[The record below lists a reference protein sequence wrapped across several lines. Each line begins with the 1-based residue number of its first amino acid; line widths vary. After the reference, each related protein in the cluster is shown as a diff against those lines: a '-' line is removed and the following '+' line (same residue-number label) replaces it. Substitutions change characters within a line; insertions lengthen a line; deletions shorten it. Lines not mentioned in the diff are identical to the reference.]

1 MPVSNDKIK
10 VLFDA
15 VSSDYEIGTIDE
27 FKTKMQDPEKR
38 KAFYT
43 GIGKEYDLGEN
54 LDVFESKLG
63 FKKKDGGVSPA
74 PLPISGTPAESPLPL
89 PSVGVDPIE
98 LQKRYERVGGGT
110 SYLNDLIG
118 KRKSADPVFAPLA
131 SDMMRSAASFNEQ
144 GKKVERTNLV
154 YDFLE
159 KNFDVNTNDNTRDAF
174 VSSQYAGT
182 YYSESPDLKYEYDK
196 SDLKSVLTPRQFSG
210 LKSLSF
216 GKQSQFLESSK
227 KLADPTVDQK
237 EKDII
242 KLELDKVGIGID
254 KDAAASIAQ
263 QGLDMTMAEGLYQKA
278 KNDESLVE
286 EALRNYDLENPYTVR
301 SFTNIIKGASERGY
315 LVGER
320 ADILTATSDE
330 TGIDVDRLAYLQGE
344 LKNSKASKAYEQFSQ
359 NPTLDNF
366 KKNPIGIMLELSL
379 ESLAALYTHGATR
392 IGAGV
397 TSGATVGS
405 VIPGFGTAAGAS
417 YGAIVGTGLS
427 SLNLEYSSSILEGL
441 DALGVNTSDAEQLR
455 NAFANEETMSKLKR
469 SAYAKGI
476 PVAVFD
482 MISGGVAGKI
492 LSKPA
497 KTLAGRVTS
506 AVAETAVQA
515 GLGAVGEATGQIV
528 EQGKIYSPSAVLME
542 ALGELGPGT
551 VEITYGTMVESAK
564 RNQKPSTGD
573 VVAIVESMPKERIN
587 ENLDTQVSAGIIT
600 PDQANIVRNEVAR
613 VETLTS
619 KMPSDITVDAK
630 SQIVD
635 LLQQKADLQQKA
647 KTLDDAFKADVEQQ
661 ISQIDQQIVQITQ
674 TDRNA
679 TLQSA
684 RQQQAVSPEGGVQER
699 PGTDGGQQEVGQG
712 ARQQG
717 QAPVEGTDTG
727 DSVRRSEEEVGT
739 RLAGELSQELQQD
752 YQPIIDRA
760 SKAYSSANVSFEVLD
775 DAEFVARTGN
785 TEAEGAFISTD
796 KSGKIILNRQ
806 KMEAAGPGV
815 IIWHEAAHPVM
826 NTIRNT
832 DRPLYDKMVSG
843 LKQLAQTNQQLAG
856 ALQWADQY
864 AVKIRETGG
873 TEQAARET
881 ADDEAVVES
890 IAQIS
895 ASPELLASLP
905 RSIKQTMIEF
915 INSVAKMLGIKGR
928 IADVDDTA
936 TFRRMARE
944 ISRALKEG
952 RDISEI
958 VGAENVGR
966 VRGLGVSAQFRSPE
980 PQVDDSPVFFENAKD
995 FANKSSF
1002 SNKVK
1007 FKEAIQKMLKDNIPS
1022 LRKKYGKGFDPSQYN
1037 DTTFRYLSDVLT
1049 KESVNAI
1056 GQHPEAI
1063 GWYDEKTQSALAAL
1077 SAVHPEIATDMEARG
1092 AFIAA
1097 LAIMSNGNKVDK
1109 NFELAEQQYRT
1120 YKETGRFDSSGEFG
1134 AQQVG
1139 IKKSLKLINEMLDSG
1154 LTMGDINNFFT
1165 SKYRAGDLKYKDASG
1180 KSKSL
1185 VSGELANE
1193 QVYGA
1198 VVLGPKI
1205 GNGFYMNLWG
1215 EFGQLTMDRW
1225 FMRTWG
1231 RLTGTLIE
1239 KDPDQIKQS
1248 RERLTDSKNKIPAGS
1263 VEYKSLVSIVGPISK
1278 LSVSDLA
1285 IAIQKASA
1293 DKKSREILQSNAK
1306 LDELRKAANNLAKK
1320 ESGEKEAPANG
1331 AERKFIRDVFE
1342 DIKRRLSVE
1351 HGVDITM
1358 ADLQAVLWYPEKIL
1372 YESFKEGES
1381 FEDASSGY
1389 TEDSAPDYLNS
1400 AKKLSI
1406 KLGATNEQINAAVS
1420 ERRRVSGE
1428 SSGTRPSVGSEG
1440 AVRSG
1445 KDALSTIS
1453 DIKRSE
1459 KKSTTQFSL
1468 GNRQAIIDK
1477 AKADGTYLKAPNGQ
1491 PTKLT
1496 EDQWTT
1502 VRTPEFK
1509 NWFGDWEN
1517 DPQNASKV
1525 VDNNGEPMVVYHGA
1539 REAGF
1544 DRFADTEGRKQSQ
1557 APDGSS
1563 FFTTSRDVARS
1574 YSGTNKEVQ
1583 DFGLEELD
1591 SRGGIYSVF
1600 LNIRSEYG
1608 VDFGGANWDGFLY
1621 GKFEVYNEE
1630 TGETE
1635 IFDSMSEAENYA
1647 DENGIDYSDIR
1658 EDPFVGQSTN
1668 EFVSDAMRAG
1678 VDGAIMYSV
1687 IDTGSRSGY
1696 DVESDV
1702 YVAFNPNQIKSATAN
1717 VGAFSTEDN
1726 RIQFSMGGRPKV
1738 GKINWEKSPEG
1749 KGDPSISSRNPIVV
1763 KAAQDLKNALISN
1776 EEYRATVS
1784 ENSPIGPITRFFEP
1798 ATLEEMRRAL
1808 DSNKAVRVEVPIED
1822 GVKVA
1827 LRLDIPAYLN
1837 NNTWVVSIHDGTIKQ
1852 GKSISYTNVARIT
1865 NVLFGTEPKAALNI
1879 SGGIQKTAIGRMYGD
1894 YQNIPGETTEERGE
1908 NAKRLVQEIVD
1919 DPNYVQVGMNPFR
1932 HSYFY
1937 DRNTDMGRP
1946 IKSADEVIQ
1955 VGGLVYAKNPVYGEW
1970 TDEAY
1975 RVAGLFD
1982 STGAA
1987 VQFSMGNRPEQRRE
2001 FKLVAFVLRKKAEGY
2016 TDGQIAFAINSA
2028 LPTMTPQEVLSLLR
2042 DPKQY
2047 LQNAFPGMTSLQY
2060 ANLLRRAEIVNI
2072 YRPRG
2077 FTPKVTEMF
2086 LSMGVDQEVLDRY
2099 YMRVKTRRQ
2108 VIAETIDNWFKKGFD
2123 PAKGLPKWVLE
2134 AKEMARGARNLEIAQ
2149 AKKTLDKLAAV
2160 SKKIGFDDWE
2170 LFKLAMKSVDLNAG
2184 NTTMALAPY
2193 APSSAP
2199 LSGLSLEPPV
2209 RANNPVLARLPL
2221 EIQPFVTRMRNQ
2233 IDGLSNKLVAGGFV
2247 NPAVAVAIE
2256 KNLGQ
2261 YITRSYRLFNEKGFT
2276 PDPKAYNAA
2285 VDYLANEEYRVLL
2298 QEFYDKNV
2306 KPELPSNQAR
2316 IGTDQESGQQ
2326 IDIPYADLMVQ
2337 AVENAKRRVD
2347 DIITRKDNP
2356 YFGSGS
2362 VESRDTGILK
2372 TRKFIP
2378 VAIRELMGEYTDPG
2392 ITFMMTVAKQA
2403 SLAASSQF
2411 LKDLRKQGL
2420 GTMFFEKNDPNRP
2433 QGFNTPIAGE
2443 KSSALEPLNGLY
2455 TTAEIYEA
2463 LQDAEVT
2470 RNRAV
2475 QFWMK
2480 VVSTNRWFKT
2490 VGSIRTQFVNFES
2503 NLGFAVMNGL
2513 IFTKEGRPLGR
2524 AMAESKSYVSGQYR
2538 TETEM
2543 SEITKKAIALGLVG
2557 QDIDINAI
2565 KQAFKEN
2572 DMFEMA
2578 LDVALT
2584 DKGIF
2589 KKVSKKV
2596 RPMAEFNKLYRMGDD
2611 FWKVYG
2617 YMSERAQIAK
2627 LRFGGQ
2633 YESLT
2638 SEQQD
2643 AVDREAA
2650 DRVKDTWPTYDRM
2663 WNEIRSLSQNI
2674 PILGNFVAFQAES
2687 MRVMINAG
2695 KLVAKDMKD
2704 PQMQTAAMRRAG
2716 GMLAY
2721 VGIRTAITTAVPLA
2735 LGYGVSGVIGEL
2747 INDDEEEDKKWA
2759 LKEVSPLFM
2768 RTGDIIA
2775 YQSKDKP
2782 HMYTVIDMLSIDPLG
2797 IPARSINAFTEGTE
2811 TFDPGIVASVSEL
2824 IGGFLEREMT
2834 FKLVEDLANN
2844 YNSRNGLP
2852 IWNSEDKRAERV
2864 GKVADYAWQSLKPS
2878 TWGLIERAISNEN
2891 KIAEATAF
2899 GGFRPYEVDLHKS
2912 FDISLSKMQNSMS
2925 EISREYGAISRDEKR
2940 SDQEKEEA
2948 RIRAGEKKASVI
2960 AKYHRLYSTLI
2971 KLGADPEVMEEIVNS
2986 KSSIKMTGMDKK
2998 TKAAIIDGEVDPTT
3012 LY

>member
-1 MPVSNDKIK
+1 MDEKQLK
-10 VLFDA
+10 LLFD
-15 VSSDYEIGTIDE
+15 DYASKSGFADYNE
-27 FKTKMQDPEKR
+27 FKTLMSDSASR
-38 KAFYT
+38 SVFF
-43 GIGKEYDLGEN
+43 KESNKDLGFKDYNE
-54 LDVFESKLG
+54 FEDLLG
-63 FKKKDGGVSPA
+63 FKKKEDGGVDLSKYRPSVLQLASTEPPKKLTYSDINAKIESVTKAQKNLKTVEARQMQYGAGYIPTVVDANKKAESFAMSELDKATKDKQTVFTEYSKEISRPVEKLIETGEYKNFFTPSGNLDYGKAKQHFLKVTDQLGGGPALVEHWVANLKQRGQGEMERAAIEPEYKKNLESMGLGKYADPEKYGRSIIDGLNKKYSSQTDLVIQDRDQRASAALDTSKQKVDSLTQDFNKTAESLNDMLQNGQLDEASAKAKYNAAREQYESAVNAIDKEYRTSIAGINKSVEQKYNRIKKEIDALYEDPNLVAKSIPEADRKNIEKAYTTARAKYVSSKEAVDRAVDEASGTAGLFARSVTSGFLSGISNIGDALASNGYQNGLVDWMQSKRTAAEEIKPAQYEWSKDPLKRAITSSGQSLGASA
-74 PLPISGTPAESPLPL
+74 PLLI
-89 PSVGVDPIE
+89 PSIAATMAT
-98 LQKRYERVGGGT
+98 GGGT
-110 SYLNDLIG
+110 SGIVASALLSYYGENKQNAGQLYRDVLENTGDVNLAREKADEYLGKTQVTLPLYFVGSLGDKALLLGKGLKKAAAGFGLEMLEETPVEYIQSHAEETTKGTYKGGIGQYVLDNPEMLLDLTVGTAVQSGAMKTVGAAFAKVAKNVPSSPTQTYADAVINQGSAFAVRLAQAQFEQGMITEQERDSRVEQIKAISANMARLDELGVRGDAAKLHMALSEELKTLKQDRQQESDESVQAVIDG
-118 KRKSADPVFAPLA
+118 KIKETQDAMTNILSGKAEMIVFGMPGDVNSKVMLA
-131 SDMMRSAASFNEQ
+131 SQFNALPADEQ
-144 GKKVERTNLV
+144 DQMVLN
-154 YDFLE
+154 
-159 KNFDVNTNDNTRDAF
+159 A
-174 VSSQYAGT
+174 
-182 YYSESPDLKYEYDK
+182 
-196 SDLKSVLTPRQFSG
+196 KSVTAINNDQLNTQ
-210 LKSLSF
+210 L
-216 GKQSQFLESSK
+216 QDK
-227 KLADPTVDQK
+227 KLALGNP
-237 EKDII
+237 
-242 KLELDKVGIGID
+242 
-254 KDAAASIAQ
+254 
-263 QGLDMTMAEGLYQKA
+263 EGA
-278 KNDESLVE
+278 PD
-286 EALRNYDLENPYTVR
+286 
-301 SFTNIIKGASERGY
+301 GAY
-315 LVGER
+315 
-320 ADILTATSDE
+320 
-330 TGIDVDRLAYLQGE
+330 
-344 LKNSKASKAYEQFSQ
+344 
-359 NPTLDNF
+359 
-366 KKNPIGIMLELSL
+366 
-379 ESLAALYTHGATR
+379 
-392 IGAGV
+392 
-397 TSGATVGS
+397 
-405 VIPGFGTAAGAS
+405 
-417 YGAIVGTGLS
+417 
-427 SLNLEYSSSILEGL
+427 
-441 DALGVNTSDAEQLR
+441 
-455 NAFANEETMSKLKR
+455 NE
-469 SAYAKGI
+469 
-476 PVAVFD
+476 D
-482 MISGGVAGKI
+482 
-492 LSKPA
+492 
-497 KTLAGRVTS
+497 
-506 AVAETAVQA
+506 
-515 GLGAVGEATGQIV
+515 
-528 EQGKIYSPSAVLME
+528 
-542 ALGELGPGT
+542 
-551 VEITYGTMVESAK
+551 
-564 RNQKPSTGD
+564 
-573 VVAIVESMPKERIN
+573 
-587 ENLDTQVSAGIIT
+587 
-600 PDQANIVRNEVAR
+600 
-613 VETLTS
+613 
-619 KMPSDITVDAK
+619 
-630 SQIVD
+630 
-635 LLQQKADLQQKA
+635 
-647 KTLDDAFKADVEQQ
+647 
-661 ISQIDQQIVQITQ
+661 
-674 TDRNA
+674 A

-684 RQQQAVSPEGGVQER
+684 RQQQAVDTEGGVQER

-717 QAPVEGTDTG
+717 QAPVTVPDTG
-727 DSVRRSEEEVGT
+727 DSVRRSEEEV
-739 RLAGELSQELQQD
+739 RLAEELTTELRQD
-752 YQPIIDRA
+752 LTPIVERA
-760 SKAYSSANVSFEVLD
+760 AQSLSSANISFEVLD
-775 DAEFVARTGN
+775 DAEFTRQAGQS
-785 TEAEGAFISTD
+785 AEGAFITTD
-796 KSGKIILNRQ
+796 ATGKILLNRD
-806 KMEAAGPGV
+806 KMEGADPGV
-815 IIWHEAAHPVM
+815 IVWHESAHPVM
-826 NTIRNT
+826 NIIRNT
-832 DRPLYDKMVSG
+832 NRPLYDRAVQG
-843 LKQLAQTNQQLAG
+843 LKQAAASNPTL
-856 ALQWADQY
+856 
-864 AVKIRETGG
+864 
-873 TEQAARET
+873 QAALDFGRQYGAELT
-881 ADDEAVVES
+881 AKGRTQQEADAVMDDESIVES
-890 IAQIS
+890 IAQIAADERVLS
-895 ASPELLASLP
+895 TIPTSL
-905 RSIKQTMIEF
+905 KQVMIDF
-915 INSVAKMLGIKGR
+915 VNYMAKVLGVKGR
-928 IADVDDTA
+928 VANTA
-936 TFRRMARE
+936 SVEFKRLARE
-944 ISRALKEG
+944 VASAIKEG

-958 VGAENVGR
+958 VGAENVTQFMSNLSSPSVVAHGEFEVQLKLSDSTVGVYESKEVSPLPKRSIQDVYDTYGGKAVVINSDPTR
-966 VRGLGVSAQFRSPE
+966 VGELILPSGKKIFMYGGPAYLAVKDNADSNVGFATTQISKVNSWMKYVKGLFGDNPGVTLVATQAPTSIMSNSYSLRYVMDAISMLPKSVLRSKE
-980 PQVDDSPVFFENAKD
+980 FKSEFFGND
-995 FANKSSF
+995 L
-1002 SNKVK
+1002 VL
-1007 FKEAIQKMLKDNIPS
+1007 LKDAF
-1022 LRKKYGKGFDPSQYN
+1022 GEEGYN
-1037 DTTFRYLSDVLT
+1037 DFVDKYKKADLS
-1049 KESVNAI
+1049 N
-1056 GQHPEAI
+1056 PEVIDGMISEMGYKVGDDNKPASF
-1063 GWYDEKTQSALAAL
+1063 K
-1077 SAVHPEIATDMEARG
+1077 ARG
-1092 AFIAA
+1092 AFVSNLLGGLAAKSSLKGVEGDVGYVSKTPQKFIAKQLMDRFGINQEKLIRDIGEPSLVDLYMNDGKWGMVVTGFEVDPTMTVESA
-1097 LAIMSNGNKVDK
+1097 QKGGVKHPLFNAKFPGKNPFILDGAYEVDSMFKPVEMTGPSGAPYTKRAGQMLAGSMYVRGAQTQ
-1109 NFELAEQQYRT
+1109 AEQT
-1120 YKETGRFDSSGEFG
+1120 F
-1134 AQQVG
+1134 
-1139 IKKSLKLINEMLDSG
+1139 
-1154 LTMGDINNFFT
+1154 
-1165 SKYRAGDLKYKDASG
+1165 
-1180 KSKSL
+1180 
-1185 VSGELANE
+1185 
-1193 QVYGA
+1193 
-1198 VVLGPKI
+1198 
-1205 GNGFYMNLWG
+1205 
-1215 EFGQLTMDRW
+1215 
-1225 FMRTWG
+1225 
-1231 RLTGTLIE
+1231 
-1239 KDPDQIKQS
+1239 
-1248 RERLTDSKNKIPAGS
+1248 
-1263 VEYKSLVSIVGPISK
+1263 EY
-1278 LSVSDLA
+1278 
-1285 IAIQKASA
+1285 
-1293 DKKSREILQSNAK
+1293 
-1306 LDELRKAANNLAKK
+1306 
-1320 ESGEKEAPANG
+1320 APAPAATTG
-1331 AERKFIRDVFE
+1331 
-1342 DIKRRLSVE
+1342 
-1351 HGVDITM
+1351 
-1358 ADLQAVLWYPEKIL
+1358 LQY
-1372 YESFKEGES
+1372 SM
-1381 FEDASSGY
+1381 
-1389 TEDSAPDYLNS
+1389 
-1400 AKKLSI
+1400 
-1406 KLGATNEQINAAVS
+1406 
-1420 ERRRVSGE
+1420 
-1428 SSGTRPSVGSEG
+1428 
-1440 AVRSG
+1440 
-1445 KDALSTIS
+1445 
-1453 DIKRSE
+1453 
-1459 KKSTTQFSL
+1459 

-1496 EDQWTT
+1496 EDQWTA

-1525 VDNNGEPMVVYHGA
+1525 VDSNGEPMVVYHGTDKT
-1539 REAGF
+1539 F
-1544 DRFADTEGRKQSQ
+1544 DTFMSSKAEGWGDGMYFASNLDDT
-1557 APDGSS
+1557 
-1563 FFTTSRDVARS
+1563 
-1574 YSGTNKEVQ
+1574 KE
-1583 DFGLEELD
+1583 FGETLYE
-1591 SRGGIYSVF
+1591 VF
-1600 LNIRSEYG
+1600 LNIRRPVTESNKADISED
-1608 VDFGGANWDGFLY
+1608 VERTKAW
-1621 GKFEVYNEE
+1621 
-1630 TGETE
+1630 
-1635 IFDSMSEAENYA
+1635 EAESKRRGRWDSEEGVSYL
-1647 DENGIDYSDIR
+1647 DYRSEEEENIDLVNKAWRELGHDGIMFEGS
-1658 EDPFVGQSTN
+1658 N
-1668 EFVSDAMRAG
+1668 NL
-1678 VDGAIMYSV
+1678 
-1687 IDTGSRSGY
+1687 TGMEI
-1696 DVESDV
+1696 VT
-1702 YVAFNPNQIKSATAN
+1702 FNPNQIKSATDN
-1717 VGAFSTEDN
+1717 VGTFSTEDN
-1726 RIQFSMGGRPKV
+1726 RI
-1738 GKINWEKSPEG
+1738 
-1749 KGDPSISSRNPIVV
+1749 
-1763 KAAQDLKNALISN
+1763 
-1776 EEYRATVS
+1776 
-1784 ENSPIGPITRFFEP
+1784 
-1798 ATLEEMRRAL
+1798 
-1808 DSNKAVRVEVPIED
+1808 
-1822 GVKVA
+1822 
-1827 LRLDIPAYLN
+1827 
-1837 NNTWVVSIHDGTIKQ
+1837 
-1852 GKSISYTNVARIT
+1852 
-1865 NVLFGTEPKAALNI
+1865 
-1879 SGGIQKTAIGRMYGD
+1879 
-1894 YQNIPGETTEERGE
+1894 
-1908 NAKRLVQEIVD
+1908 
-1919 DPNYVQVGMNPFR
+1919 
-1932 HSYFY
+1932 
-1937 DRNTDMGRP
+1937 
-1946 IKSADEVIQ
+1946 
-1955 VGGLVYAKNPVYGEW
+1955 
-1970 TDEAY
+1970 
-1975 RVAGLFD
+1975 
-1982 STGAA
+1982 
-1987 VQFSMGNRPEQRRE
+1987 QFSMGNRPEQRRE

-2028 LPTMTPQEVLSLLR
+2028 LPTMTPQEILSLLR

-2060 ANLLRRAEIVNI
+2060 TNLLRRAEIANI

-2099 YMRVKTRRQ
+2099 YMRVKTRKQ
-2108 VIAETIDNWFKKGFD
+2108 VIMETIDDWFKKGFD
-2123 PAKGLPKWVLE
+2123 PAKGLPKWIMQ
-2134 AKEMARGARNLEIAQ
+2134 AKESARGARSLEIAQ

-2261 YITRSYRLFNEKGFT
+2261 YITRSYRLFNEQGFT
-2276 PDPKAYNAA
+2276 PDPRAYNAA

-2433 QGFNTPIAGE
+2433 QGYNTPIAGE

-2538 TETEM
+2538 TEAEM

-2650 DRVKDTWPTYDRM
+2650 DRAKDTWPTYDRM

-2735 LGYGVSGVIGEL
+2735 LGYGVSGVIGAL

-2768 RTGDIIA
+2768 RTGDIFA

-2797 IPARSINAFTEGTE
+2797 IPARSMNAFTEGTD

-2899 GGFRPYEVDLHKS
+2899 GGFRPYEVDLHRS

-2925 EISREYGAISRDEKR
+2925 EISREYGAISRDEKK